1 MAITRRLA
9 CTAVLTVPVLALGG
23 AAAANGCQG
32 NHHHGHH
39 HGHPGQHGPDYSWK
53 VTPTGS
59 DDQFRGL
66 AAVSSRVA
74 WVSGEVGTVL
84 KTTDGGKTWQDVSP
98 TGTGLELRDIE
109 AWDSRHAITLSIG

>member
-1 MAITRRLA
+1 MAISRRLA

-23 AAAANGCQG
+23 AAAANGSQG
-32 NHHHGHH
+32 DHSNHGHHGH
-39 HGHPGQHGPDYSWK
+39 GHDSQYAWQ

-74 WVSGEVGTVL
+74 WVSGEAGTVL
-84 KTTDGGKTWQDVSP
+84 KTTNGGKTWQDVSP
-98 TGTGLELRDIE
+98 TDT
-109 AWDSRHAITLSIG
+109 